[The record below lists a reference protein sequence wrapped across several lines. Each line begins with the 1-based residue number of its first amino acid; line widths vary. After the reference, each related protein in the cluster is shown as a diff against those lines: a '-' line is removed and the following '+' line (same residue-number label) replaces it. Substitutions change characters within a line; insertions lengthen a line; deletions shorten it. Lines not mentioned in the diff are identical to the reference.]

1 MSARIPGEPNHFL
14 INRYGEMFDEVTASS
29 LVKMDM
35 DGNVL
40 GERRQVQ
47 QRRLH
52 HP

>member
-1 MSARIPGEPNHFL
+1 VRIPDEPNHFL

-29 LVKMDM
+29 LLKMDM

-40 GERRQVQ
+40 ARRPVQ

-52 HP
+52 HS